1 MIRRF
6 FLYGG
11 PLLAVAGLLL
21 TPAPGQAQRFGG
33 GYRGGYGGYYGGY
46 GGYGGSYYPGYS
58 YGWGG
63 AYTPNYSYGWGGYA
77 PGYSYYPGT
86 TYSYP
91 TTSYYYPRSTYYP
104 SSAYYPYYGTNL
116 ITDNPASTSTSQ
128 SFYPPQEN
136 ANEQVAYVRVE
147 VPQDAD
153 VIFEG
158 QRTEKTQQGGSD
170 RLFVTPPLQK
180 DRNYYYDVK
189 ARWMDN
195 GKEVERT
202 RRVNVHA
209 GDNAVVNFM
218 DESK

>member
-21 TPAPGQAQRFGG
+21 TPAPSQAQRFGG

-46 GGYGGSYYPGYS
+46 GGYYQPGYSYGWGGYNPSYGYGWGSYYPGYS
-58 YGWGG
+58 Y
-63 AYTPNYSYGWGGYA
+63 S
-77 PGYSYYPGT
+77 PGT

-104 SSAYYPYYGTNL
+104 SSASYPYYSTNM

-136 ANEQVAYVRVE
+136 ANEQVAHVRVE
-147 VPQDAD
+147 VPANAE
-153 VIFEG
+153 VFFEG
-158 QRTEKTQQGGSD
+158 QKTQQGGSD

-180 DRNYYYDVK
+180 EKTFYYEVK

-202 RRVNVHA
+202 QRVNVHA
-209 GDNAVVNFM
+209 GDNAVVNFTN
-218 DESK
+218 ESK